1 MRRLALCAT
10 LLLRLP
16 TTSSMSAMTNTMATK
31 DGSYKRNASKHRRT
45 SVEPEA
51 GRYRLH
57 VALACPWAA
66 GALSTLYLKG
76 LEDVIA
82 VSVVHPTWQKTRD
95 DADDAHCGWVYRSP
109 GDAPLANPLGH
120 GSFDCDDALAPDPSG
135 AASIRDVYASCG
147 DLDGPFTTPLL
158 FDTKTNEI
166 VSNESLD
173 ILRILNDQFDGLAK
187 RPRVNLY
194 PEALEEELAALNA
207 DVVYPCVNNGVY
219 RCGFSKSQAAYD
231 AAARDLFG
239 ALDALEAT
247 LGERRFLGGD
257 RFTWLDLRLYHTLVR
272 FDPVYS
278 VYFKTNARLVKD
290 HPNLYAF
297 VRDVYALDAV
307 RRSTNMKHIKTHYF
321 TSHAHLNPYGIIPAS
336 DGPDLERP
344 ARRGPPVDLELLN

>member
-1 MRRLALCAT
+1 M
-10 LLLRLP
+10 
-16 TTSSMSAMTNTMATK
+16 N
-31 DGSYKRNASKHRRT
+31 
-45 SVEPEA
+45 
-51 GRYRLH
+51 
-57 VALACPWAA
+57 
-66 GALSTLYLKG
+66 
-76 LEDVIA
+76 
-82 VSVVHPTWQKTRD
+82 
-95 DADDAHCGWVYRSP
+95 RSP
-109 GDAPLANPLGH
+109 GDAPLANPVGH

-135 AASIRDVYASCG
+135 ASSIRDVYASCG
-147 DLDGPFTTPLL
+147 DVDGPFTTPLL

-187 RPRVNLY
+187 HPRANLY

-219 RCGFSKSQAAYD
+219 RCGFAKSQAAYD

-278 VYFKTNARLVKD
+278 VYFKTNVRLVKD

-344 ARRGPPVDLELLN
+344 AGRGPPVDLEALN

>member
-1 MRRLALCAT
+1 
-10 LLLRLP
+10 
-16 TTSSMSAMTNTMATK
+16 MSAMTNTMATK
-31 DGSYKRNASKHRRT
+31 DGSYKRNASKHRGT

-95 DADDAHCGWVYRSP
+95 DADDAHCGWVYR
-109 GDAPLANPLGH
+109 
-120 GSFDCDDALAPDPSG
+120 
-135 AASIRDVYASCG
+135 CG

-158 FDTKTNEI
+158 FDTKTNDI

-173 ILRILNDQFDGLAK
+173 ILRILNGQFDGLAK

-219 RCGFSKSQAAYD
+219 RCGFSKSQTAYD

-239 ALDALEAT
+239 ALDALET
-247 LGERRFLGGD
+247 KLGERRFLGGD

-278 VYFKTNARLVKD
+278 VYFKTNARLLKD
-290 HPNLYAF
+290 HPNLCAF

-321 TSHAHLNPYGIIPAS
+321 TSHAHLNPYGIIPAW
-336 DGPDLERP
+336 
-344 ARRGPPVDLELLN
+344 